1 MLGTGRECSLT
12 EDLQSLECHEETS
25 LAPWLMKANPG
36 LLSHQFNYGLS
47 LEAKLVCHMQCTG
60 SRMGRAML
68 KWLCFIKKLSP
79 MRAE

>member
-1 MLGTGRECSLT
+1 MGRHFSLT
-12 EDLQSLECHEETS
+12 EGLQSLKCFEEAS
-25 LAPWLMKANPG
+25 LAPGLMKTNPG
-36 LLSHQFNYGLS
+36 LLSHQFNYGLP

-68 KWLCFIKKLSP
+68 KRFCFIKQLSP